1 MSAITETLYQ
11 QFHQELEH
19 FILSRVKDQAIAKDV
34 LQDVFIKIHLH
45 LHTIK
50 DSAKL
55 KAWIYQLTRNTIVD
69 YYRKHKTPTDTAEL
83 PEDIAASNPPTEQ
96 GLENCVTP
104 FIAQLPPKY
113 QEALI
118 LTDINGLSQT
128 QLAAQ
133 LNISYAAAKSRV
145 QRARQKLKILFTD
158 CCHIQTDR
166 YGNVLSY
173 EKLGCARDCK

>member
-1 MSAITETLYQ
+1 MSANTETLYQ

-19 FILSRVKDQAIAKDV
+19 FIFSKVKDKTIAKDV

-50 DSAKL
+50 DLSKL
-55 KAWIYQLTRNTIVD
+55 KAWIYQLTRNTITD
-69 YYRKHKTPTDTAEL
+69 YYRKNVSTAV
-83 PEDIAASNPPTEQ
+83 ASEIFNDFIETNTYSEQ
-96 GLENCVTP
+96 GLEKCVAP
-104 FIAQLPPKY
+104 FISQLPQKY

-118 LTDINGLSQT
+118 LTDIKGLSQT

-133 LNISYAAAKSRV
+133 LNISYSAAKSRV
-145 QRARQKLKILFTD
+145 QRARQKLKTIFTD
-158 CCHIQTDR
+158 CCHIHTDQ

-173 EKLGCARDCK
+173 KKVDCGNGCA